1 MNWNCAQLE
10 ERLSEYLDGQLAP
23 EERAAAD
30 AHARGCARCGEWLD
44 ARRATLWLRRVE
56 RLESPPGLETRILAL
71 TVAPQPR
78 ITFWESVQS
87 AWRLAATPRFALS
100 LSTGVLAL
108 LLVLNLAGVSL
119 RDIRAADLSPGNLY
133 RSANRQAYQT
143 YAWGVRYV
151 NDLRV
156 VYEIRSRLEE
166 MQPEA
171 AEPAPAPARPAPAPA
186 TPDQKKKDEGNK
198 KDPSSRGVR
207 QLWLL
212 ASQLPGG
219 WRGLR

>member
-1 MNWNCAQLE
+1 MNWNCAQLD
-10 ERLSEYLDGQLAP
+10 ERLSEYLDGQLTR
-23 EERAAAD
+23 EELAAAE
-30 AHARGCARCGEWLD
+30 AHARGCARCAEWLD
-44 ARRATLWLRRVE
+44 ARRAALWLRQVE
-56 RLESPPGLETRILAL
+56 HLESPPGLETRILAL

-78 ITFWESVQS
+78 VTFWESLQS
-87 AWRLAATPRFALS
+87 AWRLVATPRFALG
-100 LSTGVLAL
+100 LSTGMLSL
-108 LLVLNLAGVSL
+108 LLVMNVFGISL
-119 RDIRAADLSPGNLY
+119 RDVRAADLSPGNMY
-133 RSANRQAYQT
+133 RAANRKAFQT

-171 AEPAPAPARPAPAPA
+171 AEPPPTPAKTAPAAPEP
-186 TPDQKKKDEGNK
+186 KKKDEGNK

-212 ASQLPGG
+212 AAQMPGN

>member
-1 MNWNCAQLE
+1 MNWNCAQLD
-10 ERLSEYLDGQLAP
+10 ERLTDYLDGQLTR
-23 EERAAAD
+23 EELAAAE
-30 AHARGCARCGEWLD
+30 AHARGCPRCGEWLE
-44 ARRATLWLRRVE
+44 ARRAALWLHQVE
-56 RLESPPGLETRILAL
+56 HLESPPGLETRILAL
-71 TVAPQPR
+71 TVAPPPR
-78 ITFWESVQS
+78 VSFWESLQ
-87 AWRLAATPRFALS
+87 ANWRLVATPRFAMGMTAGMLS
-100 LSTGVLAL
+100 V
-108 LLVLNLAGVSL
+108 LLVMNLFGVSL
-119 RDIRAADLSPGNLY
+119 RDVRAADLSPGNMY
-133 RSANRQAYQT
+133 RALNRKAFQT

-171 AEPAPAPARPAPAPA
+171 TEPPPAASPEKQPAGQEP
-186 TPDQKKKDEGNK
+186 KKDEGNK

-212 ASQLPGG
+212 ASQMPGV

>member
-1 MNWNCAQLE
+1 MNWNCTQLD
-10 ERLSEYLDGQLAP
+10 ERLSEYLDGQLTR
-23 EERAAAD
+23 EEQAAAE
-30 AHARGCARCGEWLD
+30 AHARGCPRCAEWLD
-44 ARRATLWLRRVE
+44 ARRAALWLRHVE
-56 RLESPPGLETRILAL
+56 HLESPPGLETRILAL
-71 TVAPQPR
+71 TVAAPPR
-78 ITFWESVQS
+78 LTLWESVQS

-100 LSTGVLAL
+100 MSTGVLAL
-108 LLVLNLAGVSL
+108 LLALNLFGVSL
-119 RDIRAADLSPGNLY
+119 RDIRAADLSPSNMY
-133 RSANRQAYQT
+133 RAANRKAYQT

-171 AEPAPAPARPAPAPA
+171 TEPAPAPAKTAPAP
-186 TPDQKKKDEGNK
+186 DDKKKNEGNK

-212 ASQLPGG
+212 ASQLPGS
-219 WRGLR
+219 WRLR

>member
-10 ERLSEYLDGQLAP
+10 ERLSEYLDSQLAR
-23 EERAAAD
+23 EELAAAE
-30 AHARGCARCGEWLD
+30 AHARSCPRCVEWLD
-44 ARRATLWLRRVE
+44 ARHATLWLHQVE
-56 RLESPPGLETRILAL
+56 HLESPPGLETRILAL
-71 TVAPQPR
+71 TVAPPAR
-78 ITFWESVQS
+78 VTFWESLQS
-87 AWRLAATPRFALS
+87 AWRLALTPRFALGM
-100 LSTGVLAL
+100 STGVLAL
-108 LLVLNLAGVSL
+108 LLALNLAGVSL

-133 RSANRQAYQT
+133 RSANRKAFQT

-171 AEPAPAPARPAPAPA
+171 AEPPPAPRKSAPAN
-186 TPDQKKKDEGNK
+186 PDPKKKDEGNK
-198 KDPSSRGVR
+198 KDPSSRGAR
-207 QLWLL
+207 QLWML
-212 ASQLPGG
+212 ASQTPGA